1 MNRILQIQLVKIEIG
16 NDIESKVIQIRV
28 SSEAAQTYQT
38 ADKAEQRKM
47 NALLSLKLSEVG
59 RAKRPLE
66 VVMSE
71 IGRKAQERGMTTEIL
86 ESILNEQ

>member
-1 MNRILQIQLVKIEIG
+1 MGHDMET
-16 NDIESKVIQIRV
+16 KVVQIRV
-28 SSEAAQTYQT
+28 SSEAAEAYQT

-47 NALLSLKLSEVG
+47 NAMLSLKLSEIG

-66 VVMSE
+66 VIMSE
-71 IGRKAQERGMTTEIL
+71 IGRKAQERGITAEIL

>member
-1 MNRILQIQLVKIEIG
+1 METRMIR
-16 NDIESKVIQIRV
+16 IRV
-28 SSEAAQTYQT
+28 STEAAQAYE
-38 ADKAEQRKM
+38 KANKSDQCKL
-47 NALLSLKLSEVG
+47 NAMLSLKLSEVG

-71 IGRKAQERGMTTEIL
+71 ISRKAQERGMTPETL